1 MRRLL
6 TRLLAVTAAATLAT
20 AGAVAVAAPASAAA
34 CSGTTGVTVVVDFGS
49 STTVACAPGDPTSGL
64 DALAKA
70 GFSVTQVQRQP
81 GFVCR
86 INGSPSSVGCVTTP
100 PASAYWAYFHAPR
113 GGSWTY
119 SSLGAGSYDPKPG
132 SVEGWSFGSGGAP
145 GTVPPAKTVTSTP
158 KPTSIPKKTST
169 PTSTP
174 RKTTS
179 APRTTSGSSSTK
191 GSTSSSS
198 SASSSKAP
206 TTTKAPT
213 PGASA
218 SATPSGAASASAS
231 ASPSATA
238 AATPG
243 AEPSDTPSLAAA
255 PTSTEA
261 ADSGGS
267 LGTLAVGA
275 ALVLLVGGGA
285 LWVSRRRAG

>member
-6 TRLLAVTAAATLAT
+6 SRLFAVAAAASLAT

-86 INGSPSSVGCVTTP
+86 INGAPSSAGCVNTP
-100 PASAYWAYFHAPR
+100 PASAYWAYFHASR
-113 GGSWTY
+113 GGSWSY

-132 SVEGWSFGSGGAP
+132 SVEGWKFGSGGAP
-145 GTVPPAKTVTSTP
+145 GTAPPAKTATSTSKPTSTP
-158 KPTSIPKKTST
+158 RKTSK

-179 APRTTSGSSSTK
+179 APRTTSGSSATSGSSTTK
-191 GSTSSSS
+191 GASPSTSSSAAAKP
-198 SASSSKAP
+198 SATTAP
-206 TTTKAPT
+206 
-213 PGASA
+213 SA
-218 SATPSGAASASAS
+218 SATPSTAPTTS

-243 AEPSDTPSLAAA
+243 SDPSDAPSLAAA
-255 PTSTEA
+255 PTS
-261 ADSGGS
+261 ADASDGGG

-285 LWVSRRRAG
+285 VWVSRRRPS